1 MWRILRIIVKPRKKF
16 LLRISLILLTASFI
30 GAFFVHIL
38 SPRVDLLP
46 IYEPISDD
54 DKKERD
60 IIDVELRWIENLAT
74 QKQSIRYVY
83 NSSTKSKSLLLKSKC
98 DCRNW
103 ETISVEQINEQ
114 SDYSGILLQRY
125 NRKVRLISNLISSSL
140 FN

>member
-16 LLRISLILLTASFI
+16 LLRISLILLTALFI
-30 GAFFVHIL
+30 GVFFVHIL
-38 SPRVDLLP
+38 SPRADLPP

-54 DKKERD
+54 DEKERY
-60 IIDVELRWIENLAT
+60 IIDVEMRWIENLAA
-74 QKQSIRYVY
+74 QKQPIRYVY

-114 SDYSGILLQRY
+114 SDYSGIL
-125 NRKVRLISNLISSSL
+125 
-140 FN
+140 